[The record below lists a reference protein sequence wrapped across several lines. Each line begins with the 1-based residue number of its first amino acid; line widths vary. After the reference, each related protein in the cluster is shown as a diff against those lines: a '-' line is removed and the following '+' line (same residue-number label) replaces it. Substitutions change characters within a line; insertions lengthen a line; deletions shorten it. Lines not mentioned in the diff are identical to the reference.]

1 MESNK
6 KFSILLSEKLDWIA
20 RALFMVIM
28 ILVVVNVVARLFGKP
43 FDGASEWVGFLMS
56 SAIALALSYCAAWEG
71 HVAVTILIEKISKRK
86 QVILEIIVN
95 VLILLFLI
103 FVVRMLILYG
113 IRLQEGGLVG
123 MTTKVPLHY
132 FAYIIAI
139 GFVGYCFVLLGNLIE
154 FLTRVVRK

>member
-1 MESNK
+1 MEPKK
-6 KFSILLSEKLDWIA
+6 KFSILVSEKLDWIA
-20 RALFMVIM
+20 RALFMSIM
-28 ILVVVNVVARLFGKP
+28 ILVVANVVARFFGQP

-56 SAIALALSYCAAWEG
+56 SAIALALSYCAALEG
-71 HVAVTILIEKISKRK
+71 HVAVTIFIERLSNRK
-86 QVILEIIVN
+86 QVFLDIIVN
-95 VLILLFLI
+95 ALILLFLI

-132 FAYIIAI
+132 FAYIIAV